1 MSGFPVQC
9 VNAAAG
15 GATNSSLPAADNPY
29 GELAT
34 LGCYLENGTA
44 ISPAGQGTYGDM
56 PRNVLRGQPFKETDL
71 SITKSWR
78 FRERLTAQYRAE
90 FFNIFNSVEYA
101 TPYLTTNS
109 NLASPANF
117 GRSLSTPNTFSFIFG
132 SGGPRTMQMALK
144 LISSH
149 AAGLGVVAALALG
162 GRQYGPDAGPARS
175 IFRAGRIELAAIE

>member
-15 GATNSSLPAADNPY
+15 GATNSALPAADNPY

-144 LISSH
+144 LI
-149 AAGLGVVAALALG
+149 
-162 GRQYGPDAGPARS
+162 
-175 IFRAGRIELAAIE
+175 F